1 MDRARAGDGQCLD
14 GIIHALSGHGLQH
27 VDRQDGL
34 AGSDSSALDCA
45 ADASRQNLG
54 DEHLMHQL
62 AVLDHHD
69 PLARAHAKR
78 AGEVHSI
85 VALDPH
91 NAVAHGS
98 GVDKET
104 RHAWDNRAHCSAVSE
119 QRLYANAADGSA
131 LAMSVEGEG
140 QPLLLIPGLGATRRV
155 FDPLVPALRERH
167 RVVSFDPRG
176 VGESERGTAP
186 LTMALLAADAVA
198 VIDTAG
204 GTGQISVFGA
214 SMGGVVAQQLAVD
227 HPDRLLRLVLAATQP
242 PGSHAIP
249 ADPASRAAL
258 LGRGA
263 HTPEEAYRIA
273 CTVLYSPQFQ
283 RAHPEFI
290 DEQVR
295 LRAQHPIP
303 ARVFRDQLEA
313 MRAASELWD
322 ELPAINAPTLVMH
335 GTADVVSPFENAD
348 LLARR
353 VPSARLRGFEGSGH
367 MFFHERP
374 EESARAISE
383 FLRS

>member
-54 DEHLMHQL
+54 DEDLVHQR

-69 PLARAHAKR
+69 PLARAHPKR
-78 AGEVHSI
+78 PGEVRGV
-85 VALDPH
+85 VALDLH
-91 NAVAHGS
+91 NAAVHGV
-98 GVDKET
+98 GVDKEA
-104 RHAWDNRAHCSAVSE
+104 RHARDVRAHCIAVAEQLLSAK
-119 QRLYANAADGSA
+119 AADGSA
-131 LAMSVEGEG
+131 LAVSVEGEG

-155 FDPLVPALRERH
+155 FDPLMPALRGRH
-167 RVVSFDPRG
+167 LVIRFDPRG
-176 VGESERGTAP
+176 VGDSERGAAP
-186 LTMALLAADAVA
+186 ITMAVLAADAVA
-198 VIDTAG
+198 VIDAAAG
-204 GTGQISVFGA
+204 AGLSNVFGA

-249 ADPASRAAL
+249 AGPASRAAL

-290 DEQVR
+290 EEQVR

-313 MRAASELWD
+313 MRAASELWN

-335 GTADVVSPFENAD
+335 GTADMVSPFENAD

-353 VPSARLRGFEGSGH
+353 IPGARLRGFEGSGH
-367 MFFHERP
+367 LFFHERP
-374 EESARAISE
+374 EESARVISE